1 MGIPVIAAMSATETV
16 LSIPELLE
24 QILLNLDMQDL
35 LTSAQRVNKHWQ
47 HIIST
52 SPRLQQTLFFRPIA
66 SPAKPSRQY
75 TTFPST
81 PLCTARRRDLS
92 PYRAQV
98 RATLNPLLAK
108 RFGPEFFNTSSDPC
122 RCASE
127 WVYLDSGMQAPWS
140 VKVGSNLLRQDETG
154 PRERAFRHPNASW
167 RRMLVSQPPQPG
179 LGYVRDVRD
188 HESPTSVAK
197 GYIDASHE
205 GGLRFGLLYDLVQTL
220 AVSRWKKHHTPFR
233 VSWGAVGSAEP
244 SFPVL
249 KACMEVLEETGVVL
263 AVHYEPPKNS
273 YYPES
278 PQPGTLGKEDFG
290 IPGVEMVDVVGKE
303 MDWGQVIVD

>member
-1 MGIPVIAAMSATETV
+1 MGIPVVDIISATERA

-24 QILLNLDMQDL
+24 QILLHLDMQDL
-35 LTSAQRVNKHWQ
+35 LTSAQRVNKRWQ

-66 SPAKPSRQY
+66 PPARPSRQY
-75 TTFPST
+75 TAFPKT
-81 PLCTARRRDLS
+81 PLGAARRRELS

-98 RATLNPLLAK
+98 RATLNPLLVK
-108 RFGPEFFNTSSDPC
+108 QFGSEFFNTGSDSC
-122 RCASE
+122 QCLSD
-127 WVYLDSGMQAPWS
+127 WVYLDAGMQAPWS
-140 VKVGSNLLRQDETG
+140 VKVGSSLLRPDERG
-154 PRERAFRHPNASW
+154 ARERAFRHPNASW

-179 LGYVRDVRD
+179 VGYVRDVHD

-233 VSWGAVGSAEP
+233 VSWGAVGSVDP
-244 SFPVL
+244 SVRVR
-249 KACMEVLEETGVVL
+249 KGCMEMLEETAVVL

-278 PQPGTLGKEDFG
+278 PQPGTLSKEDFG
-290 IPGVEMVDVVGKE
+290 IPGVEMVDVVGKT
-303 MDWGQVIVD
+303 DWEQVLLD